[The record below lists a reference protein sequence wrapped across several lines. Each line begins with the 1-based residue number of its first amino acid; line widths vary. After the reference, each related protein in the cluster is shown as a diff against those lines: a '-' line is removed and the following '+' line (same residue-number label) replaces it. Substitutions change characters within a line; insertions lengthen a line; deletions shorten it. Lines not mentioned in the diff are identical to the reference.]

1 MSFDFSSVDIA
12 AATPIAMGRPTGAA
26 APVQMFLTR
35 MGKGERMMVSLDSE
49 THAALGG
56 AGVSVRHERIQDV
69 LVLAGDATGR
79 PPRKSTRGA
88 RALIIL
94 PLGDFV
100 AWPDR
105 MTPKFALRDGVLLV
119 KVPPE
124 LRGSTPARVVVME
137 AGTAPEDAPAGAL
150 RLTSG
155 ERLLCKALVRG
166 ERAHDEVAAMLG
178 ILAPD
183 VNRMLRDLN
192 LKLATLKAGI
202 VIRAGVLS
210 MTGAERV
217 KAALP

>member
-1 MSFDFSSVDIA
+1 MPRWA
-12 AATPIAMGRPTGAA
+12 A
-26 APVQMFLTR
+26 
-35 MGKGERMMVSLDSE
+35 
-49 THAALGG
+49 GG
-56 AGVSVRHERIQDV
+56 GSVRHERTQDV
-69 LVLAGDATGR
+69 LVLAGDAAGR
-79 PPRKSTRGA
+79 PWRKSTRGG
-88 RALIIL
+88 RALVIL

-105 MTPKFALRDGVLLV
+105 LSPEFALRDGVLLI

-124 LRGSTPARVVVME
+124 LRGSTPARVVVVE

-150 RLTSG
+150 RLTPG

-166 ERAHDEVAAMLG
+166 ERAHDDVAGMLG
-178 ILAPD
+178 VTQQD
-183 VNRMLRDLN
+183 VNRLLRDLN